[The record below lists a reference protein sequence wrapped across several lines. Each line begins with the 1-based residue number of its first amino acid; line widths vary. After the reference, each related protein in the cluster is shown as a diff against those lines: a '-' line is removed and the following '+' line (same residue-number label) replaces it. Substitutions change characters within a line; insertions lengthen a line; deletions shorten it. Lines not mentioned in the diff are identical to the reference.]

1 MMHEIAKA
9 KDICQEYQQQEKEA
23 KRQRDEYILKLK
35 QVNILHASLMNNKI
49 NEIIE
54 LQNKIIDQEKQ
65 FKSVSWS
72 KILIFS

>member
-9 KDICQEYQQQEKEA
+9 KDICQEYQRQEKEA

-35 QVNILHASLMNNKI
+35 KVNILHASLMNNKI

-54 LQNKIIDQEKQ
+54 LQNKITDQEKQ
-65 FKSVSWS
+65 FKYVSWS
-72 KILIFS
+72 KTLIFS

>member
-1 MMHEIAKA
+1 MMNEIAKA

-65 FKSVSWS
+65 FKSVN
-72 KILIFS
+72 